1 MQSITLVEESV
12 VHIKDLFHPRDH
24 WPLRITSDLPGGIV
38 LLDFLFFS
46 PSFCSA
52 TELSRNP
59 SFSYSKQPLFR
70 GRQWTVS
77 RMTARCT
84 RIEKRRSVSPCN
96 ANCDILWNCPR
107 TDIPIMLALGLRFA
121 CPYSHLRS
129 PRLEFQL
136 GFYLS
141 QNEFEEEFVGRKMG
155 ERRLY
160 ETFAICH
167 LWFIFRYV
175 YFRYTYTGNNFFY
188 LHERFFQRYENR
200 YRVKNNRKD
209 KLTARRK
216 NDSMIRAH
224 SFDSNSID
232 SSKRYF
238 SMSS

>member
-1 MQSITLVEESV
+1 M
-12 VHIKDLFHPRDH
+12 
-24 WPLRITSDLPGGIV
+24 

-129 PRLEFQL
+129 SRLEFQL

-160 ETFAICH
+160 ERSKLSLYAICDLSFDMYIFDIHIQVTISFTFA
-167 LWFIFRYV
+167 LS
-175 YFRYTYTGNNFFY
+175 T
-188 LHERFFQRYENR
+188 
-200 YRVKNNRKD
+200 
-209 KLTARRK
+209 
-216 NDSMIRAH
+216 RAIL
-224 SFDSNSID
+224 STIQ
-232 SSKRYF
+232 K
-238 SMSS
+238 

>member
-1 MQSITLVEESV
+1 
-12 VHIKDLFHPRDH
+12 
-24 WPLRITSDLPGGIV
+24 
-38 LLDFLFFS
+38 
-46 PSFCSA
+46 
-52 TELSRNP
+52 
-59 SFSYSKQPLFR
+59 
-70 GRQWTVS
+70 
-77 RMTARCT
+77 MTARCT

-160 ETFAICH
+160 ERSKLSLYAICD
-167 LWFIFRYV
+167 LSFDMYIFDI
-175 YFRYTYTGNNFFY
+175 YTGNNFFY

-209 KLTARRK
+209 KLAARRK
-216 NDSMIRAH
+216 NDSTRAFFRFKLDRFFQAIF
-224 SFDSNSID
+224 FDVELKIINQD
-232 SSKRYF
+232 STSRR
-238 SMSS
+238 

>member
-1 MQSITLVEESV
+1 M
-12 VHIKDLFHPRDH
+12 
-24 WPLRITSDLPGGIV
+24 
-38 LLDFLFFS
+38 
-46 PSFCSA
+46 
-52 TELSRNP
+52 
-59 SFSYSKQPLFR
+59 FR

-155 ERRLY
+155 ERLVWKI
-160 ETFAICH
+160 ETFAICR
-167 LWFIFRYV
+167 LWFIFLYV

-209 KLTARRK
+209 KLAARRK
-216 NDSMIRAH
+216 NDSTRAFFRFKLDRFFQAIF
-224 SFDSNSID
+224 FDVELNIINRGSTSRRWRD
-232 SSKRYF
+232 GKSGTRR
-238 SMSS
+238 